1 MSILAKYNAAMEA
14 KDEAAM
20 NEILHDDYKFTMHAS
35 GNVLGKADVIKWA
48 MSGDIKR
55 DKIRVIFENDEIG
68 VEHAFVSFNDGNTE
82 AVMAGFK
89 YGFLILA
96 VLLGVTSNSFAK
108 SAEGF
113 TLLFPSIITG
123 ITIVACMYAL
133 SIVMKNIPMGI
144 TYASFAGLTIIATVV
159 VGIFRFDQMPNL
171 YSIIGLVFIII
182 GVLMVNLL
190 GNN

>member
-1 MSILAKYNAAMEA
+1 MSLASSYA
-14 KDEAAM
+14 
-20 NEILHDDYKFTMHAS
+20 
-35 GNVLGKADVIKWA
+35 
-48 MSGDIKR
+48 
-55 DKIRVIFENDEIG
+55 
-68 VEHAFVSFNDGNTE
+68 
-82 AVMAGFK
+82 
-89 YGFLILA
+89 FLILA
-96 VLLGVTSNSFAK
+96 VVLVTSNSFAK

-133 SIVMKNIPMGI
+133 SMVMKNIPMGI